1 MMKGMGD
8 MERDSNDI
16 MGVVFAAILAILVWI
31 GFAYLLFIVPM
42 QAEMYADFGAPLSTG
57 MQLLFETSDFLK
69 RYMIFLFP
77 ALMILTVL
85 PFCFSSRK
93 DG

>member
-1 MMKGMGD
+1 
-8 MERDSNDI
+8 MERDSNDV
-16 MGVVFAAILAILVWI
+16 MGVVFAAILVILVWA
-31 GFAYLLFIVPM
+31 GVAYLIFIVPI

-57 MQLLFETSDFLK
+57 MQLLFNTSDFLK
-69 RYMIFLFP
+69 HYMMFLFP
-77 ALMILTVL
+77 ALLIITVL